1 MTSTRSVINSG
12 STTSVKNAKV
22 ERGILQPLQNGR
34 TIIELT
40 EHGAVA
46 RVTDSKS
53 GHSYFEANQSIAR
66 LFHLIVPTPVWSSRS
81 ATAHE
86 AEKPVIIEKPDET
99 ILRYENLKING
110 LFANIK
116 VDVSFKLPLGTDE
129 ILMTMKVFN
138 HGKEAIT
145 GATFPWING
154 WKSPGN
160 PASDKVILGPGYAP
174 IDPAS
179 LSSGWKLAWANNFGE
194 ETGVD
199 YPVLAHLPWID
210 FSGERGGIS
219 CINYQQNPRHCYAG
233 VKNMAGFNPETCIP
247 GIFWGFYAFVP
258 PGDEWESP
266 CVGISVHDGDWHQTA
281 DRYRIW
287 AGKSL
292 APTNSNRKFR
302 ESIGSAHVQFT
313 GFDGTPFHSAVD
325 LPEIAGVAR
334 RYGVNEFCVWDRLTL
349 GVYGTAYEP
358 EEDVL
363 KYPPEEK
370 KKFSEGIRKAV
381 QEGSDVSGLINFRLM
396 NPLRSVFNK
405 DNLKD
410 EMQEVLLGTKKAE
423 AWPIA
428 LIPGKFFPTSHIGPG
443 CNVFSP
449 FSEKFRQRVL
459 KLMDEYLDFGYTSLF
474 YDQPFEYLPDYSRK
488 SKGGVPELTYE
499 ALLKIIREVS
509 KKIKKKNPNAVIMGE
524 QCDIF
529 ASEVIDQWMTWGW
542 SDLPGGIETL
552 RRMHYSLPQ
561 SVFNCVISVDSGSP
575 KAALGLA
582 SHSFALGLHLF
593 IGIDALTGTL
603 ADVPEFGEHILKL
616 ANLRKLCAERT
627 VHARFCDTKGFSIKT
642 DAGIVAYSYDS
653 PSGPAL
659 VVAAPKQAGSAE
671 IQLHRNYFTHP
682 GNSGY
687 GKLYTLE
694 LEEKNIAG
702 DIQTIILK
710 KNEVIVWIA

>member
-1 MTSTRSVINSG
+1 MASTI
-12 STTSVKNAKV
+12 
-22 ERGILQPLQNGR
+22 QNGR
-34 TIIELT
+34 TILSLT

-53 GHSYFEANQSIAR
+53 GHSYFEADQSTAR
-66 LFHLIVPTPVWSSRS
+66 LFHLIAPTPVWSSRS
-81 ATAHE
+81 AAAHE
-86 AEKPVIIEKPDET
+86 ADKPVIIEKPDET

-116 VDVSFKLPLGTDE
+116 VDVSFKLPPGTDE

-154 WKSPGN
+154 WESPGN
-160 PASDKVILGPGYAP
+160 PGLNKVTLGPGYAP

-179 LSSGWKLAWANNFGE
+179 LSSDWKLAIANNFGE
-194 ETGVD
+194 ELAVD
-199 YPVLAHLPWID
+199 YPNLANLPWID

-219 CINYQQNPRHCYAG
+219 CINYQREARQCYAG
-233 VKNMAGFNPETCIP
+233 AKNMAGFNPETCIP
-247 GIFWGFYAFVP
+247 GIFWGFYAFVQ
-258 PGDEWESP
+258 PGEEWESP

-292 APTNSNRKFR
+292 APTISNSKLR
-302 ESIGSAHVQFT
+302 ESIGSSHVFFT
-313 GFDGTPFHSAVD
+313 AWDGTQFHSVAD
-325 LPEIAGVAR
+325 LPEIAADAR

-349 GVYGTAYEP
+349 GLYGPAYEP
-358 EEDVL
+358 EEDLL

-370 KKFSEGIRKAV
+370 EELSKGIRRAV
-381 QEGSDVSGLINFRLM
+381 AEGSDVSALINFRLM
-396 NPLRSVFNK
+396 NPMRNVFK
-405 DNLKD
+405 AEKLED
-410 EMQEVLLGTKKAE
+410 EMQEVLLGTKKVE
-423 AWPIA
+423 AWPVA
-428 LIPGKFFPTSHIGPG
+428 LIPGKFWLPAHMGPG
-443 CNVFSP
+443 CHIFSP
-449 FSEKFRQRVL
+449 FSDKYRQRVL

-474 YDQPFEYLPDYSRK
+474 YDQPFEFRPDYSRRT
-488 SKGGVPELTYE
+488 KGGVPELTYE
-499 ALLKIIREVS
+499 AVLKIIREVS
-509 KKIKKKNPNAVIMGE
+509 EKIKKKNPNAVIMGE

-529 ASEVIDQWMTWGW
+529 ASGLIDQWMSWTW
-542 SDLPGGIETL
+542 SDHPCGIETL

-561 SVFNCVISVDSGSP
+561 SVFNCAISVDSGSP

-593 IGIDALTGTL
+593 IVINAGTGTL

-659 VVAAPKQAGSAE
+659 IVAAPSQAGSAE
-671 IQLHRNYFTHP
+671 IRLDRNYFAHP
-682 GNSGY
+682 GHSGG
-687 GKLYTLE
+687 GKLYTFE
-694 LEEKNIAG
+694 LEEKIITG
-702 DIQTIILK
+702 DIQTIILQ